1 MKFEKNVGK
10 MERLARFGLALV
22 LGGLYAMGMIE
33 GTAGVIALIVAIVM
47 LATSLLSFAR
57 FIPSSAKALAAP
69 DAAAIAN
76 PKTRLKKRTKKRRV
90 RPDQI
95 RSNQDKYP
103 AHGKIPVRPEA
114 GSVPVRLCCFAATA

>member
-47 LATSLLSFAR
+47 LATSLLSFCPLYTLIGKSPCGTGCCGHCKSEDA
-57 FIPSSAKALAAP
+57 PEKA
-69 DAAAIAN
+69 N
-76 PKTRLKKRTKKRRV
+76 EKK
-90 RPDQI
+90 
-95 RSNQDKYP
+95 
-103 AHGKIPVRPEA
+103 EE
-114 GSVPVRLCCFAATA
+114 